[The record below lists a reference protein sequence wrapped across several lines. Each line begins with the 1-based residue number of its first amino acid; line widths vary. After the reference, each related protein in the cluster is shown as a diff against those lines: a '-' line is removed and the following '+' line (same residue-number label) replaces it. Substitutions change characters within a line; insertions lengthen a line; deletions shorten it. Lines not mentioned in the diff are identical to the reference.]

1 MENSSIEL
9 ENQPQKCI
17 SREEFMMKNSP
28 IEHKNQPQKCHI
40 QGRIH
45 QLKKVEP
52 LNLEINHRNASSK
65 EEIII
70 GKITH

>member
-1 MENSSIEL
+1 ME
-9 ENQPQKCI
+9 
-17 SREEFMMKNSP
+17 NSP
-28 IEHKNQPQKCHI
+28 IEHKNQPWKCNT

-45 QLKKVEP
+45 QLKKTKP
-52 LNLEINHRNASSK
+52 LNLEISHRNASSK